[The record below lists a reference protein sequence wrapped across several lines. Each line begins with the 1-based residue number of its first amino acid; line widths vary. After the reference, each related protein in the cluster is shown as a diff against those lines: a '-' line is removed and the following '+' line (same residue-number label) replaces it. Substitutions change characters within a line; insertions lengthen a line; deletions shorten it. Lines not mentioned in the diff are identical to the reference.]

1 MRSACSSSCRIQAHR
16 VVCLKKRMMRH
27 NSPTAAEGGRPWG
40 PEQVGMVCMVGE
52 HRDPAPIYPSLLG
65 TAATLAPEH
74 HGTATGINQAGL
86 AQPPPCAAFCDSSS
100 LTRRAC
106 WGRACPPSSVF
117 ITHGSGQSGHF
128 PPHHSPAGSGTQRT
142 QTLTKPEVKD

>member
-52 HRDPAPIYPSLLG
+52 HGDPAPIYPSLLG

-74 HGTATGINQAGL
+74 HSTATGINQAGL

-106 WGRACPPSSVF
+106 RAGLVLQVQCSSPTVQ
-117 ITHGSGQSGHF
+117 GSLGTFLHT
-128 PPHHSPAGSGTQRT
+128 TQRT